1 VTPPARSGAKGA
13 AAQRRSLVV
22 EADGGSRGN
31 PGVAG
36 YGALVRDP
44 RTRAVLVELAE
55 PLGKQSNNVAE
66 YSGLIAGLKA
76 ARDIDAGADVLA
88 RMDSKLVVEQMSGRW
103 KIKHEDMR
111 RLALEARDVC
121 AEISAAGGSVS
132 FEWIPRERNKDADAL
147 SNEGMDGHSV
157 HRVLDGAGDDDSGED
172 AANGGATAD
181 DGGVVDPLRDDS
193 DDSDDSDDEGTGAGT
208 GQGLRLLLVQ
218 VPADETAAART
229 ARAVRHLVGDAP
241 VVLPGTG
248 GRTGRTA
255 RAAADAAV
263 TALAALAR
271 SVSDQGSS
279 TREDPRWSVPVDDA
293 DAAQGGHTS
302 EQASDRGSDRGS
314 DRDALAAY
322 RDLVRGGGT
331 AVVVTTRRGVLTV
344 VAEVLGLPTDRF
356 WALATAPGSLSG
368 VEVWP
373 DGTASV
379 AFTNRTDHLG

>member
-1 VTPPARSGAKGA
+1 M
-13 AAQRRSLVV
+13 

-76 ARDIDAGADVLA
+76 ARDIDSGADVLA

-157 HRVLDGAGDDDSGED
+157 HRVLDGAGDDDSGD
-172 AANGGATAD
+172 DGADGGATAGGDYGPLGD
-181 DGGVVDPLRDDS
+181 DRDELRDED
-193 DDSDDSDDEGTGAGT
+193 TGADA

-218 VPADETAAART
+218 VPADEAAAART

-241 VVLPGTG
+241 VVLPGAG
-248 GRTGRTA
+248 GPRTGRTA
-255 RAAADAAV
+255 GAAADAAV
-263 TALAALAR
+263 AALAR
-271 SVSDQGSS
+271 SVSDAGST
-279 TREDPRWSVPVDDA
+279 TREDPRWSAPVDDA

-302 EQASDRGSDRGS
+302 EQASDRAS

-322 RDLVRGGGT
+322 RDLVRTGGT